1 MKNKIKIIVN
11 LLLPLGIFYCLENF
25 THDITTMAFMPQLI
39 NYLIFLIAGILLS
52 TLFGTTMVAGI
63 LLCLF
68 TLGLGI
74 ANYFVLAFRGN
85 PILPWDLKSIST
97 ALSVADNYNFTIDS
111 RFIISTVG
119 LLILL
124 VLSIIVRVKVSHL
137 KKRLGIAVLCVF
149 ALIGART
156 ALCTTAITDNLL
168 TFTNLFT
175 QWASY
180 RDNGFVVSFLQNTQY
195 ISIKKPTGYDS
206 DKLESELEPYLE
218 EQETSEKQPNIIV
231 IMNESFSDLS
241 VLHEFETSEDYMP
254 FIHSL
259 QNSDEAITG
268 NLYVSVCGG
277 NTANTEFEFLTGDT
291 MAFLPS
297 GSVAYQQY
305 ISDNLPSW
313 VTSLANQ
320 GYQTVAM
327 HPYNATGWNRNKVYP
342 YLGFETSYFKNDFTN
357 AKILRKYI
365 SDESLYDKVID
376 VYDNKE
382 DSPLFLFAV
391 TMQNHGGYSQLYD
404 NFPISVTL
412 TDIKNHPGTENYL
425 SLVKE
430 SDRAFEELVDY
441 FRTVDEDTIIVMF
454 GDHQPNDYV
463 ANCIARLTGT
473 ADDDKTLEEQQNRY
487 LVPFVIWA
495 NYDIEAS
502 HDITTSANYLNLLVS
517 QTAGIELSDY
527 QQYLLT
533 LQEEFPVITAN
544 LLVDKEGTYSAVSDL
559 ESLQLYK
566 KLQYMH
572 LFDTKNRIDGI
583 YEKK

>member
-1 MKNKIKIIVN
+1 MKNKIKIFVN
-11 LLLPLGIFYCLENF
+11 FLLPLGAFYCLENF
-25 THDITTMAFMPQLI
+25 THDITTMAPMPQFI
-39 NYLIFLIAGILLS
+39 NYLIFLIAGIFLS
-52 TLFGTTMVAGI
+52 ALFGNTMIAGI
-63 LLCLF
+63 ILCF
-68 TLGLGI
+68 VTLGIGI

-85 PILPWDLKSIST
+85 PILPWDLKSINT

-111 RFIISTVG
+111 RFVISTVG
-119 LLILL
+119 LLALAII
-124 VLSIIVRVKVSHL
+124 SIVVRRKFPNL
-137 KKRLGIAVLCVF
+137 KKRLVITVICVF
-149 ALIGART
+149 ALLGART

-195 ISIKKPTGYDS
+195 ITIKKPTGYDS
-206 DKLESELEPYLE
+206 EELESELQPYLE
-218 EQETSEKQPNIIV
+218 EQETTEKQPNIIV

-241 VLHEFETSEDYMP
+241 VLHEFGTSEDYMP

-259 QNSDEAITG
+259 QTSDEAITG

-305 ISDNLPSW
+305 ISDNIPSW

-327 HPYNATGWNRNKVYP
+327 HPYNASGWNRINVYP
-342 YLGFETSYFKNDFTN
+342 YLGFETSYFKDAFSN
-357 AKILRKYI
+357 AKILRKYV

-376 VYDNKE
+376 VYNNKE
-382 DSPLFLFAV
+382 KSSLFLFAV

-412 TDIKNHPGTENYL
+412 TDIENHPATENYL

-495 NYDIEAS
+495 NYDIDS
-502 HDITTSANYLNLLVS
+502 THDITTSANYLNLLVS
-517 QTAGIELSDY
+517 QTAKVELSDY
-527 QQYLLT
+527 QQYLLA

-544 LLVDKEGTYSAVSDL
+544 LLVDQEGNYSSVSDL
-559 ESLQLYK
+559 DSLQLYK

-572 LFDTKNRIDGI
+572 LFDTKNRIDKI